1 MDPKK
6 SKNSSPRIKVIQKLY
21 NALMNP
27 DALIEYPKSQYK
39 KFIKDVVTGTLE
51 RSDLIE
57 DQIKSFLVNDINL
70 VKTDKLLK
78 IILFA
83 AIFELMFKHNTP
95 KKVIINEYLL
105 ASEHFLEKIQIGY
118 LNAILDKI
126 SKELRKDVPSQRR
139 CRRFSVGPCYS
150 NNLRWN
156 IKSFILFFNVV

>member
-1 MDPKK
+1 MRSYPFYKMESKK
-6 SKNSSPRIKVIQKLY
+6 SKNSTPRIKIIQKLY

-27 DALIEYPKSQYK
+27 DAIIEYPKSQYK
-39 KFIKDVVTGTLE
+39 KFIKDVVNGTLE

-57 DQIKSFLVNDINL
+57 DKIKSYLANDINL
-70 VKTDKLLK
+70 TKTDKLLK

-126 SKELRKDVPSQRR
+126 SKELRKDD
-139 CRRFSVGPCYS
+139 
-150 NNLRWN
+150 
-156 IKSFILFFNVV
+156 

>member
-6 SKNSSPRIKVIQKLY
+6 FKNSSPRIKVIQKLY
-21 NALMNP
+21 NSLMNP
-27 DALIEYPKSQYK
+27 GTVIEYPKSQYK

-57 DQIKSFLVNDINL
+57 EKIKSNLLNDINL
-70 VKTDKLLK
+70 AKTDKLLK

-83 AIFELMFKHNTP
+83 AIFELMFKHGTP
-95 KKVIINEYLL
+95 KKVIINEYLI

-126 SKELRKDVPSQRR
+126 AKELRKEE
-139 CRRFSVGPCYS
+139 
-150 NNLRWN
+150 
-156 IKSFILFFNVV
+156 

>member
-1 MDPKK
+1 MDLRK

-27 DALIEYPKSQYK
+27 DSSIEYPNSQYK

-57 DQIKSFLVNDINL
+57 DHIKSFLGEDINL
-70 VKTDKLLK
+70 SKTDKLLK
-78 IILFA
+78 IVLFA

-126 SKELRKDVPSQRR
+126 SKELRKDD
-139 CRRFSVGPCYS
+139 
-150 NNLRWN
+150 
-156 IKSFILFFNVV
+156 